1 MITIK
6 NFIGGNHI
14 EPLSNEWLEII
25 NPSNGKSYG
34 KLPNSN
40 KQDVEL
46 AFISSN

>member
-14 EPLSNEWLEII
+14 EPLSNKWLEII

-34 KLPNSN
+34 KL
-40 KQDVEL
+40 QTQ
-46 AFISSN
+46 ISKM